1 MSSYSPNLNN
11 DNKQPNNKF
20 GELFLLI
27 YIMLNGVSTGGVIST
42 GRDIATNGADSNAII
57 ALMLYL
63 GCTIYTAQRAYEVY
77 KKIHKNDD
85 KNNQR

>member
-1 MSSYSPNLNN
+1 MSSYNPNLNG
-11 DNKQPNNKF
+11 NKRPNNNF
-20 GELFLLI
+20 GELFLLT
-27 YIMLNGVSTGGVIST
+27 YIMLNGVSTGGVIRT

-63 GCTIYTAQRAYEVY
+63 GCTIYTAQRAIQVY
-77 KKIHKNDD
+77 KHIHKND

>member
-11 DNKQPNNKF
+11 NNRPNKNF
-20 GELFLLI
+20 GELFLLT
-27 YIMLNGVSTGGVIST
+27 YIMLNGVSTGGVIRT

-77 KKIHKNDD
+77 KKIHNNDD